1 MQEQKKAKVLPPL
14 SEKIGARRVSPKAL
28 LLAAGFASR
37 MGSCKALLDL
47 GGRSPLERAVRS
59 LRSGGVE
66 EIVVVSGHYR
76 DAVEAEARRLN
87 CSTTFNE
94 RYEKGMFSSVQ
105 CGLKALGDAE
115 AFLLLPVDVPLV
127 SPATIGALLR
137 AHEEGA
143 PLAYPTFSGRRG
155 HPPLV
160 GRSFFGA
167 IAEDDGSRGGLRTL
181 LAEKE
186 TEARDVAVA
195 DEAILLDM
203 DSPEDYDRLRERA
216 LRRGIP
222 SEAECEAL
230 WDLAGTPPG
239 VRRHGEAVAAV
250 ADRFAVALEGTLV
263 LDREKLRSAALVHD
277 LARGSENHAEEGAR
291 ILIRWGFDA
300 IAPLVASH
308 MAGPDDDGLDEAS
321 LLFAADKIV
330 EGTTVVSLAIRRE
343 RMARRFADRPSS
355 LRGAME
361 RLNRAESL
369 LRAIE
374 RAAGQPLLHILGD
387 LT

>member
-28 LLAAGFASR
+28 LLSAGFASR
-37 MGSCKALLDL
+37 MGRCKALLDL
-47 GGRSPLERAVRS
+47 GGSSALERAVQS

-87 CSTTFNE
+87 CATAFNE
-94 RYEKGMFSSVQ
+94 GYGKGMFSSVQ
-105 CGLKALGDAE
+105 CGLRALGDAE

-127 SPATIGALLR
+127 SPATIGALLK
-137 AHEEGA
+137 AHDEGA
-143 PLAYPTFSGRRG
+143 SLAYPTFSGRRG

-167 IAEDDGSRGGLRTL
+167 IAEDDGSRGGLRAL

-222 SEAECEAL
+222 SEAECEVL

-239 VRRHGEAVAAV
+239 VRRHGETVAAV
-250 ADRFAVALEGTLV
+250 ADRFARALEGALL
-263 LDREKLRSAALVHD
+263 LDRAKLRSAALVHD
-277 LARGSENHAEEGAR
+277 LARESEDHAEEGAR
-291 ILIRWGFDA
+291 ILIRWGFGT

-308 MAGPDDDGLDEAS
+308 MAGPDDDALDEAS

-330 EGTTVVSLAIRRE
+330 EGTTVVSLDIRRE

-355 LRGAME
+355 LKGAME
-361 RLNRAESL
+361 RLERAESL